1 MYPFYIMLK
10 LSRNK
15 IRKLL
20 NGKSQ
25 SIKEKSKKKGPAG
38 RKSNK
43 SFRKKRSINL
53 RNNSLKNR
61 VILGGGEGDG
71 DEYNEWEKKKIEED
85 TSFKPL
91 DDVKN
96 K

>member
-1 MYPFYIMLK
+1 MYPFYIMLI

-20 NGKSQ
+20 KGKSQ

-61 VILGGGEGDG
+61 VILGGALI
-71 DEYNEWEKKKIEED
+71 NEKEWIN
-85 TSFKPL
+85 SFGMKEL
-91 DDVKN
+91 LKSSNSLQVDIN
-96 K
+96 